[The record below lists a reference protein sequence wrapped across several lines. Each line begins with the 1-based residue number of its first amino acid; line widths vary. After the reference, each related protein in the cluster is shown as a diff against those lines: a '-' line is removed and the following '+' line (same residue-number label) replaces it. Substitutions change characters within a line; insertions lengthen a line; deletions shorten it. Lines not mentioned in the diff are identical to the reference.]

1 MPPGKKCKHRPF
13 CSGCRPTGGLSV
25 QTRLQCATS
34 EDEEDQDHDD
44 GEDDG
49 NVGGD
54 TSDHVDDDDE
64 EENVQTRLQCAT
76 SGAENGE
83 NPTKNGYLRPTPLS
97 WMIPPRPKDKINLF
111 FPSVYPN
118 IHRICFCPAI

>member
-1 MPPGKKCKHRPF
+1 MLVVINNYVH
-13 CSGCRPTGGLSV
+13 
-25 QTRLQCATS
+25 
-34 EDEEDQDHDD
+34 
-44 GEDDG
+44 
-49 NVGGD
+49 
-54 TSDHVDDDDE
+54 DDDD

-118 IHRICFCPAI
+118 IHRICFCPAISDLTSIVNLGFYAAKSVKYTGFQFAR